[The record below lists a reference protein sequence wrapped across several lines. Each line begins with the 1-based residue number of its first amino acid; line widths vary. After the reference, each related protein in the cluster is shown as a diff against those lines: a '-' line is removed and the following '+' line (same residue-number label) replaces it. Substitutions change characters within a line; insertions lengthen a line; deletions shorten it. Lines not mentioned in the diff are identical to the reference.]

1 MSKNLLIT
9 GVAGD
14 NTTGDTLYN
23 GATKLNAMFSEI
35 YNAFG
40 QQGVNPQDVHATG
53 YFQTPARSYY
63 TYPVDRGSQLNVD
76 TRNGVLTVKLPN
88 GKIGEMVKLR
98 DPFGSWATNPISVKA
113 DGIEEIDGALTPIVL
128 NSNFI
133 EVVFV
138 CVNDTPGQVNWTY
151 SMRSLMDRDIRLID
165 KVFVYT
171 PATPQVY
178 NIGST
183 TSFTSAVLIVTGLQ
197 RTGGTAVTSSEIHVA
212 HDGTTYVYNESSVL
226 STGSTRV
233 YDIDFSIQSGSVIM
247 TLTTTLPQVKVAVRS
262 TDFTRIVL

>member
-23 GATKLNAMFSEI
+23 GATKLNAMLSEI
-35 YNAFG
+35 YDAFG
-40 QQGVNPQDVHATG
+40 LQGSNPQDIHATG

-63 TYPVDRGSQLNVD
+63 TYPVDQGSQLNVD

-88 GKIGEMVKLR
+88 GRIGEMVKLR
-98 DPFGSWATNPISVKA
+98 DPFGSWAVNPISVKA
-113 DGIEEIDGALTPIVL
+113 DGIEEIDGALTPVVL

-133 EVVFV
+133 EATFV

-151 SMRSLMDRDIRLID
+151 SLRSLMDRDIRLVD
-165 KVFVYT
+165 KVFVFT

-178 NIGST
+178 TIGST
-183 TSFTSAVLIVTGLQ
+183 TSFTSAKLILTGLQ
-197 RTGGTAVTSSEIHVA
+197 RTGGTAVTSSDIHIA
-212 HDGTTYVYNESSVL
+212 HDGTTHVYNESSVL
-226 STGSTRV
+226 STGPTRV
-233 YDIDFSIQSGSVIM
+233 FDIDFSIQSGSVIM

>member
-23 GATKLNAMFSEI
+23 GATKLNAMLSEI
-35 YNAFG
+35 YDAFG
-40 QQGVNPQDVHATG
+40 LQGSNPQDIHATG
-53 YFQTPARSYY
+53 YYQTPARAYY
-63 TYPVDRGSQLNVD
+63 TYPVEAGSMLNVD

-113 DGIEEIDGALTPIVL
+113 DGIEEIDSLLTPVVL
-128 NSNFI
+128 NINFI
-133 EVVFV
+133 EVTFV
-138 CVNDTPGQVNWTY
+138 CINDTPGQVNWTY
-151 SMRSLMDRDIRLID
+151 TLKSLMDRDVRLVD
-165 KVFVYT
+165 SVFVLTPSNPVTYT
-171 PATPQVY
+171 
-178 NIGST
+178 IGST
-183 TSFTSAVLIVTGLQ
+183 ASFTSAQLFITGLQ
-197 RTGGTAVTSSEIHVA
+197 RTGGTAVTSSEIHLA
-212 HDGTTYVYNESSVL
+212 HDGTTHVYNESSVL
-226 STGSTRV
+226 STGTTRV

-247 TLTTTLPQVKVAVRS
+247 TITTTLPQVKVAVRS